1 MEKNNLKKQD
11 QGQAVSS
18 SDQNAERRVRK
29 YIEISEEALNAIK
42 GGKYVEGSLHVD
54 KESGKILFNAWKRKS
69 SRQSD
74 DRVICQL
81 ENGWMKE
88 SASRI
93 KFFNSV
99 KKEIG
104 LRMID
109 LAMHR
114 NLKTGMQALAKDRI
128 LAGESLNNNE
138 CATKQ

>member
-1 MEKNNLKKQD
+1 MEKINLKKQD

-69 SRQSD
+69 SRHSD

-88 SASRI
+88 SASRY

-109 LAMHR
+109 LSMHR
-114 NLKTGMQALAKDRI
+114 ALKTGMQAIAKDRM
-128 LAGESLNNNE
+128 LAGESQIING
-138 CATKQ
+138 CTTKQ